1 MFSKWFKQS
10 PKIETVRKINPSSLP
25 TKKKASP
32 IDQRSN
38 QKRKELPKKMK
49 TKKQSNLKNPS
60 QQPKKL
66 SSQTEPKT
74 SAEAEVTKPV
84 LSSDSA
90 LNLQGIIDQV
100 TRLTDAIPK
109 IEELHQQLHESAH
122 LIQSLSQLHEQ
133 TAHLL
138 SAMQS
143 APNFEDIQNQL
154 SALKEKSSNT
164 ALYEMVKTLDKKID
178 EVTQPKQSIVVEKIM
193 VEKVLLDKIDLSN
206 NFGQLGIKD
215 LTGHLNIGTTYSA
228 DSDQVDEEVK
238 DLFSVKLKEKK
249 IDEHTTE
256 TTMSSGGEPEKSDD
270 HSEE

>member
-25 TKKKASP
+25 TQKKATP
-32 IDQRSN
+32 IDQRST
-38 QKRKELPKKMK
+38 QKRKELPEKMK
-49 TKKQSNLKNPS
+49 PKKQSDIKKPP

-66 SSQTEPKT
+66 PSQTEPKT
-74 SAEAEVTKPV
+74 SAEAEFTKPA
-84 LSSDSA
+84 LSSESA
-90 LNLQGIIDQV
+90 LNLQEILDQV

-109 IEELHQQLHESAH
+109 IEELHQQLHELAH

-143 APNFEDIQNQL
+143 APNFEEIQNQL
-154 SALKEKSSNT
+154 STLKELSSNT
-164 ALYEMVKTLDKKID
+164 ALYEMLTSLDKKIS
-178 EVTQPKQSIVVEKIM
+178 EVTQPRQSIVVEKIM

-249 IDEHTTE
+249 VDEHTTE
-256 TTMSSGGEPEKSDD
+256 TTMSSGGETEKPD
-270 HSEE
+270 HAEE